1 MKKIALVVLAS
12 LLSINSFSQEWMT
25 SLDVAKRLARVQDK
39 MLFVMWGDAIDYE
52 FPIVYRKEGS
62 AIQLVTD
69 LLRDEEVN
77 ELIWENFIPVLL
89 YESTYADLFNE
100 IKDTRSDKYIKKF
113 QDDGIKIMDANG
125 NILNTGYFSV
135 DPFNFSNFVKRY
147 GLSTAFLRGQLL
159 NYAKKKNFNTTYSL
173 GSKYLDYAIFV
184 NRKVKE
190 EITDLAI
197 VYIDEAN
204 RLLDK
209 ETLENKDTLKQKC
222 ELLKQKK
229 FLVLKSPRKVLRYL
243 KKVEPASI
251 DKVNEPIYAFLYYT
265 SYQLIKDE
273 KNAALWK
280 SKVSLVDLKKAQ
292 LIINSSR

>member
-190 EITDLAI
+190 EVTDLAI

-209 ETLENKDTLKQKC
+209 EALKNKDTLKQKC

-251 DKVNEPIYAFLYYT
+251 YKVNEPIYAFLYYT